1 MTCSSGKTYKQHLTK
16 TNMNFIKKIFDG
28 EIDETVHLQFQKFS
42 KGEFRNR
49 ALINAKKSGKKYT
62 IRTTAEF
69 ANGLVKIVAEKLGS
83 QKTLVAGAIVSTSD
97 LKEELNPKEIKQF
110 QGVKRYLIEKE
121 MSGEEI
127 LELLEK
133 LPKAFFALTFSYGE
147 YNLKIKPKIP
157 KSGKPGKKN
166 EKPKV
171 NFCTLKTT
179 DSEITRDFIF
189 EKPDFKKAEINH
201 TFFIEEIIKP
211 EGETDFVKIRKL
223 AKKKGHIIREAVIDD
238 ETINSKKEFVV

>member
-1 MTCSSGKTYKQHLTK
+1 
-16 TNMNFIKKIFDG
+16 MNFIKKIFEG
-28 EIDETVHLQFQKFS
+28 EIDETIHLQFQKFS
-42 KGEFRNR
+42 KGEFRYR
-49 ALINAKKSGKKYT
+49 ALINAKRSGKKYT

-69 ANGLVKIVAEKLGS
+69 ANGLVRLVAEKLGS
-83 QKTLVAGAIVSTSD
+83 QKTLVIGAIVSTSD

-121 MSGEEI
+121 MSGDEI
-127 LELLEK
+127 IELMEK
-133 LPKAFFALTFSYGE
+133 LPKAFFALTFSYGD

-171 NFCTLKTT
+171 NFCALKTT
-179 DSEITRDFIF
+179 DSEIGKDFIF

-201 TFFIEEIIKP
+201 TLFIEEIIKP
-211 EGETDFVKIRKL
+211 EGEEDFAKIREL
-223 AKKKGHIIREAVIDD
+223 AKKKGYILREAEIDG
-238 ETINSKKEFVV
+238 EIINTKKEFVV